1 VVRSSTL
8 RNVAWLWLAATVA
21 VLVIGFRQAIFLAPA
36 EATMGDLQRIFYYHV
51 THATL
56 GLVFPY
62 INFAA
67 SIAFLYWRHRD
78 PLKALTADALA
89 VAAAEITIL
98 YVGIT
103 LATGMLWG
111 KPAWGI
117 WWTWDARL
125 TSELILWLLY
135 ISYMLL
141 RRLSPT
147 GQTPTL
153 AAILSIFAAI
163 DVPIDFMSIEWWRT
177 QHPAPVFGPNG
188 GGLDSQMWPAV
199 LWNLAGWTMWGIFL
213 LGFRFAI
220 ERRRQ
225 LAEQEAALMALEASL
240 ETPSNGAR

>member
-1 VVRSSTL
+1 VARSSTL
-8 RNVAWLWLAATVA
+8 RNVAWLWLAATVV
-21 VLVIGFRQAIFLAPA
+21 VLVYGFREAIFISPP
-36 EATMGDLQRIFYYHV
+36 EETMGDLQRIFYYHFP
-51 THATL
+51 HAVL

-62 INFAA
+62 VNFVA
-67 SIAFLYWRHRD
+67 SIAFLYWRRRD

-103 LATGMLWG
+103 LGTGMLWG

-135 ISYMLL
+135 ISYVLL

-188 GGLDSQMWPAV
+188 GGIAPQFVTAV
-199 LWNLAGWTMWGIFL
+199 LWNLVGWAMWGVFL
-213 LGFRFAI
+213 LGLRFAL

-225 LAEQEAALMALEASL
+225 IAEQDAALLALEASL
-240 ETPSNGAR
+240 ETPQ

>member
-1 VVRSSTL
+1 MARSSTL
-8 RNVAWLWLAATVA
+8 RNVAWLWLAATVV
-21 VLVIGFRQAIFLAPA
+21 VLVYGFRQAIFISPP
-36 EATMGDLQRIFYYHV
+36 EETMGDLQRIFYYHLP
-51 THATL
+51 HAVF

-62 INFAA
+62 VNFVA
-67 SIAFLYWRHRD
+67 SIAFLYWRRRD

-103 LATGMLWG
+103 LGTGMLWG

-135 ISYMLL
+135 ISYVLL

-188 GGLDSQMWPAV
+188 GGIAPQFVTAV
-199 LWNLAGWTMWGIFL
+199 LWNLAGWAMWGIFL
-213 LGFRFAI
+213 LGLRFAL

-225 LAEQEAALMALEASL
+225 IAEQDAALLALEASL
-240 ETPSNGAR
+240 ETPQ

>member
-1 VVRSSTL
+1 MVRSSTL